1 MAQYPSGQRVRI
13 DYTVKDSS
21 GALVDATIVHKIKSP
36 AGTITTP
43 ATTHDGTG
51 LYHYDLTGT
60 TGIWWYRLEATV
72 GSDVDAIEGAI
83 SFDETQF

>member
-1 MAQYPSGQRVRI
+1 VSQYPSGQRVRI
-13 DYTVKDSS
+13 SYPIKNDADQ
-21 GALVDATIVHKIKSP
+21 LVDATIVHKIKNP

-60 TGIWWYRLEATV
+60 TGVWWYRLEATV
-72 GSDVDAIEGAI
+72 GSDVYAVEGAI